1 MDKSIK
7 AFLIVVAIYIG
18 LYMLCDI
25 IGYIVALIA

>member
-1 MDKSIK
+1 MTNDVK
-7 AFLIVVAIYIG
+7 AFLIVIAIYIG